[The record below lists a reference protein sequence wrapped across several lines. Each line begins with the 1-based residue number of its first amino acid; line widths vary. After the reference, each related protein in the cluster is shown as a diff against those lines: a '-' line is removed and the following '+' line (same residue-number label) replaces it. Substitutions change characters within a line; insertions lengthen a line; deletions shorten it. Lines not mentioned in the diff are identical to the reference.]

1 MNLLLNFQQSIISLP
16 YVNTRLYPV
25 LEISFHPHYV
35 MGACQEGHRLLV
47 SFYFLTRLT
56 LFDSICLFVIDFVY
70 SFCLLFCLPMY
81 YCFHMMG
88 AKWSFITKA
97 LLFYNYIFDILSFCI
112 IMNVGLK
119 SRRLKKE
126 DEISQIILLLNF
138 EKYNFC
144 AKVFDMV
151 TS

>member
-56 LFDSICLFVIDFVY
+56 LFDSICLLVNCFVYELLFSYDGRVTKGHRLLVSFYFLTRLTLFDSICLFVIDLVYVFVY
-70 SFCLLFCLPMY
+70 CFVYVLF
-81 YCFHMMG
+81 
-88 AKWSFITKA
+88 
-97 LLFYNYIFDILSFCI
+97 
-112 IMNVGLK
+112 
-119 SRRLKKE
+119 
-126 DEISQIILLLNF
+126 
-138 EKYNFC
+138 
-144 AKVFDMV
+144 
-151 TS
+151 